1 MIITAPAPSIMRALS
16 HAVLLASL
24 ACAASTECA
33 RAQTFP
39 SRPITLVVPFAPG
52 GGTELLAR
60 TVSQRLEQRLGRPIV
75 IENKP
80 GGGGVTGALAVAR
93 AAPDG
98 YTILMAP
105 APVMA
110 INVKLHKKLPYDP
123 VTDFVPLALLVSSPY
138 VLVVTPSLPVQSVA
152 GLIAYAK
159 ANPGRLA
166 YASAGP
172 GTPHH
177 LFPELLKTMTGIAMT
192 HVPYRGSVPA
202 LTDVAA
208 GHVQLMFTDV
218 PPALGMIAEGK
229 VRALAVSTKGRVAVL
244 PTVPSIA
251 ETAVPGFD
259 AASWQMVVAPAATP
273 KDVVERL
280 HSEIKSVMVEPGIR
294 DQIARQGLLP
304 VDTPSIANLNVFV
317 QTEIARWGAVVE
329 QAGIAGS
336 Q

>member
-1 MIITAPAPSIMRALS
+1 MINAAPTPSIMRALS
-16 HAVLLASL
+16 RAVLLTSL
-24 ACAASTECA
+24 AYAASTQCA

-39 SRPITLVVPFAPG
+39 SRPITLVVPFTPG

-60 TVSQRLEQRLGRPIV
+60 TVSQRLEQRLGKPIV

-93 AAPDG
+93 AAADG

-123 VTDFVPLALLVSSPY
+123 LTDFVPLALLVSSPY

-152 GLIAYAK
+152 ELIAYAK

-177 LFPELLKTMTGIAMT
+177 LFPELLKTMTGMAMT

-229 VRALAVSTKGRVAVL
+229 VRALAVSTKERVAVL

-280 HSEIKSVMVEPGIR
+280 HSEIKNVMVEPGIR